1 MAKAYGDDLRRKFL
15 TAYEN
20 GDGTL
25 EEPAEDFRVRL
36 QLSLASRGVTPT
48 IPRMRFPV
56 SASIQSR

>member
-25 EEPAEDFRVRL
+25 EAFLV
-36 QLSLASRGVTPT
+36 
-48 IPRMRFPV
+48 I
-56 SASIQSR
+56 